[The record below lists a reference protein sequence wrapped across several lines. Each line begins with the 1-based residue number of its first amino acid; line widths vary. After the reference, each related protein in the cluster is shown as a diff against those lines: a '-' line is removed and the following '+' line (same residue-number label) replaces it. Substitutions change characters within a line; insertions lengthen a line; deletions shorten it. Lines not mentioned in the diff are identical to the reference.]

1 MNEISTQVKNIL
13 IEKVE
18 HLLNIKQKLIT
29 IYDNTKEELKK
40 FNSLRDENK
49 FYSVL
54 SYKTYNDDTNFLK
67 EVNYDC
73 WRILLHN
80 QEIKAILPKNR
91 FEELINQSIFPD
103 FNINIVISTLT
114 QLYKDKDKYIVEN
127 IIYCFKILDKN
138 YKTNSS
144 YAFKDKSILNLASY
158 RDYSGCSRSY
168 SICNYYLNALIS
180 LESLFCNIDNINITN
195 EESINILNYSY
206 EKYVGNTLELKY
218 FKLKVYKN
226 GNVHI
231 YYKDKEKLELLNKI
245 LQSHFGTTLAYGK

>member
-18 HLLNIKQKLIT
+18 HLLHVKQKLINL
-29 IYDNTKEELKK
+29 YNETKERLEQ
-40 FNSLRDENK
+40 FNDLRNENK
-49 FYSVL
+49 FYDVGE
-54 SYKTYNDDTNFLK
+54 YKISK
-67 EVNYDC
+67 EEDFMANINRSC
-73 WRILLHN
+73 WTKLLYT
-80 QEIKAILPKNR
+80 QEIQEILPKNR
-91 FEELINQSIFPD
+91 FEELIYKSNFPD
-103 FNINIVISTLT
+103 FNSNIAICTLN
-114 QLYKDKDKYIVEN
+114 QFYQDKDKYIVEN

-206 EKYVGNTLELKY
+206 EKYVGTILELKY

-245 LQSHFGTTLAYGK
+245 LQSHFGTTLTYGK